1 VIDAPRLK
9 LRLEATGRYLSFGF
23 VGAVVLSLVLLLGWA
38 VFRLGTASDQELGRY
53 PVNVRPAPDFEVD
66 LYDGNTFRMA
76 DQRGKWVLVHFWAS
90 WCPSCRK
97 EAPDMQQAWLRWKDR
112 NVVFLGIDYQDTPED
127 GKAYIREFG
136 ITYPNGPEPKDLSV
150 DFGILGVPESFMVD
164 PDGRIVGR
172 FVGPMDGEKTDEMLG
187 EFVLE

>member
-9 LRLEATGRYLSFGF
+9 LRWEATGRYLSFGF
-23 VGAVVLSLVLLLGWA
+23 VVAVVLSLVLLLGWA
-38 VFRLGTASDQELGRY
+38 VFRLGTASDSELGRY
-53 PVNVRPAPDFEVD
+53 PVNVRPAPAFEVD
-66 LYDGNTFRMA
+66 LYDGTTFRIA

-90 WCPSCRK
+90 WCPSCRE

-112 NVVFLGIDYQDTPED
+112 DVVFLGIDYQDTPQD

-172 FVGPMDGEKTDEMLG
+172 FVGPMDGEKTDEMIK
-187 EFVLE
+187 EFVQE

>member
-1 VIDAPRLK
+1 MIDAPRLK